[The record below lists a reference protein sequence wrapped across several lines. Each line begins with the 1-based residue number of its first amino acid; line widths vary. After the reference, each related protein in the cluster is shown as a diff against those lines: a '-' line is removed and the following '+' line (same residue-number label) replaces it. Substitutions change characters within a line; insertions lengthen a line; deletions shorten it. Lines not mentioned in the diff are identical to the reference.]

1 MGIAVIGIS
10 SCTAFDELSRISL
23 PAELS
28 RCQAP
33 SQKGRKSSY
42 FWRDLMPHLV
52 KQLVGSP
59 HTAGQGE

>member
-10 SCTAFDELSRISL
+10 GCTAFDELSRISI

-33 SQKGRKSSY
+33 NQKGRKSSY

-52 KQLVGSP
+52 K
-59 HTAGQGE
+59 